1 MNQDFE
7 YIKKNIEALNKEMS
21 MYPNSKL
28 MAVVKTRTDEEIEY
42 AISECGIDYLG
53 DNHVQEFNVHTKFLQ
68 DAKIDMIGKLQTNK
82 IKYLIGKVN
91 LIQTL
96 DSIHLADEINKA
108 SQKKNVITNVLIE
121 VNIASEEQKSGVIL
135 SDFPALIE
143 YASKL
148 DNINVTGL
156 MTVSKLTSDSKEK
169 HMYFSSLRKLRDE
182 YMQYFKGYSDHPIL
196 SMGMTDSYREALDEG
211 SDVIRIGTGIF
222 GPRKYTNV

>member
-1 MNQDFE
+1 MNLDLE
-7 YIKKNIEALNKEMS
+7 YIKKNIEALRKEIS
-21 MYPNSKL
+21 LYPSSEL

-42 AISECGIDYLG
+42 ATSECGIDYIG
-53 DNHVQEFNVHTKFLQ
+53 DNHVQEFNGHIKFLPK
-68 DAKIDMIGKLQTNK
+68 AKIDMIGKLQTNK

-96 DSIHLADEINKA
+96 DSIHLAEEINKA
-108 SQKKNVITNVLIE
+108 SQKKNIITNVLIE
-121 VNIASEEQKSGVIL
+121 VNIASEEQKSGVL
-135 SDFPALIE
+135 LNDFPALIE

-148 DNINVTGL
+148 ENITVSGL

-169 HMYFSSLRKLRDE
+169 RIYFSMLRKLRDE
-182 YMQYFKGYSDHPIL
+182 YLSYFRGYVNHPTL

-211 SDVIRIGTGIF
+211 SDIIRIGTGIF